1 MSETNTILV
10 IDDDRDYV
18 GFLTLFLEEHGYA
31 TIAAYDGQEGL
42 QRACNDEP
50 DLILLDITMPEKSG
64 VRCYR
69 EIRQDPTIGTTPVVM
84 ITGVT
89 LDFRRF
95 IHTRS
100 QVPPP
105 DGYLPKPVDRQ
116 LLLDM
121 VARLLAAT
129 GTDSGSDE

>member
-1 MSETNTILV
+1 MSAEHRILV
-10 IDDDRDYV
+10 IDDDEDYV
-18 GFLTLFLEEHGYA
+18 KFLRLFLEEHGYA

-42 QRACNDEP
+42 SRALAEKP

-69 EIRQDPTIGTTPVVM
+69 ELRQDAEFGRTPVVM

-116 LLLDM
+116 ELLDIIAQLLS
-121 VARLLAAT
+121 AR
-129 GTDSGSDE
+129 GTPGRSEE